1 MKHQR
6 HLIPLVQDLH
16 QLLMQ
21 VFYYT
26 NVERRRIVVHLRE
39 ICYLMRIYQKGD
51 NGLLHRSVDY
61 PPGHTGAK
69 QTKFDKTFFLRP
81 KKR

>member
-21 VFYYT
+21 VFYFT

-39 ICYLMRIYQKGD
+39 MIMYNK
-51 NGLLHRSVDY
+51 
-61 PPGHTGAK
+61 
-69 QTKFDKTFFLRP
+69 LR
-81 KKR
+81 KKE

>member
-21 VFYYT
+21 VFYFT

-39 ICYLMRIYQKGD
+39 RCYLMRIYQKGD
-51 NGLLHRSVDY
+51 NGLLHRSVDS
-61 PPGHTGAK
+61 PPVT
-69 QTKFDKTFFLRP
+69 QERSRQNSTKLFF
-81 KKR
+81 

>member
-21 VFYYT
+21 VFYFT

-39 ICYLMRIYQKGD
+39 ICYIMRIYQKGD

-61 PPGHTGAK
+61 PRSHRSEADIIR
-69 QTKFDKTFFLRP
+69 QNFFS
-81 KKR
+81 KA

>member
-21 VFYYT
+21 VFYFT
-26 NVERRRIVVHLRE
+26 NVECRRIKKYLCE
-39 ICYLMRIYQKGD
+39 LCNLMRNYLKGD
-51 NGLLHRSVDY
+51 SVPLIRSVDY
-61 PPGHTGAK
+61 PPVTQEQA
-69 QTKFDKTFFLRP
+69 DKIRQNFFS
-81 KKR
+81 KA

>member
-21 VFYYT
+21 VFCFT
-26 NVERRRIVVHLRE
+26 NVECRRIKKYL
-39 ICYLMRIYQKGD
+39 CKLCNLMRNYLIGD
-51 NGLLHRSVDY
+51 SGPLIRSVDY
-61 PPGHTGAK
+61 PRSHRSK

>member
-6 HLIPLVQDLH
+6 HLIPLLQDLH

-21 VFYYT
+21 VFYFT

-39 ICYLMRIYQKGD
+39 ICYLMRIHQKGD

-61 PPGHTGAK
+61 PPVT
-69 QTKFDKTFFLRP
+69 QERSRQNSTKLFF
-81 KKR
+81 

>member
-21 VFYYT
+21 VFYFT
-26 NVERRRIVVHLRE
+26 NVERRRIVVQLCE

-61 PPGHTGAK
+61 PPRSHRSEA
-69 QTKFDKTFFLRP
+69 DKIRQNFFS
-81 KKR
+81 KA